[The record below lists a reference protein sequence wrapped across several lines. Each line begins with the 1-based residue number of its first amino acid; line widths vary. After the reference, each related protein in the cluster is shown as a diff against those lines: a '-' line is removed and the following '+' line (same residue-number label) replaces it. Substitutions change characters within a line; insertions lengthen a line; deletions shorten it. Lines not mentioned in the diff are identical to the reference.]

1 MSDELTL
8 LEMAEALN
16 KMEKPLNTWECDF
29 HDTVLRL
36 LREGQPLSEWR
47 TAKLKE
53 IYEKYLGEDAEV
65 DETIDDV
72 DY

>member
-1 MSDELTL
+1 
-8 LEMAEALN
+8 MAGDGACG
-16 KMEKPLNTWECDF
+16 KRARGGIF
-29 HDTVLRL
+29 RL
-36 LREGQPLSEWR
+36 LREGQTLSEGR